1 IICINMSHSH
11 QSDESGKTAFQHS
24 VDLSI
29 DFIAGANGAVAGVY
43 VGQPLDTVKVKMQT
57 FPAVYGNAVRCFMQT
72 LRKDGVARGLYAGT
86 VPALAANVAEN
97 SILFAAYG
105 ACQKSVASL
114 LGTSVE
120 RMRPTH
126 NALAGSMAAVF
137 SSLALCPTELVKCR
151 LQALREQLEAGKA
164 PKGVDIA
171 TVGPWSLTRQIFR
184 EEGIRGFFRG
194 LLPTF
199 GREVP
204 GYFFFF
210 GGYEL
215 SRAAMTPKGGN
226 KDKIGPVKTALAGG
240 IGGVALWTAIFPFDV
255 LKSRMQIASE
265 GQVASMRAL
274 FMEILRKEGVTALYA
289 GLSPTIVR
297 TFFAS
302 GALFVAYEW
311 TKKVM
316 HAAAGF

>member
-1 IICINMSHSH
+1 MSHSH

-171 TVGPWSLTRQIFR
+171 TV
-184 EEGIRGFFRG
+184 
-194 LLPTF
+194 
-199 GREVP
+199 P